1 MICYTMKIKSW
12 IIYMKK
18 FTSFLLILFIA
29 ILPAQA
35 NDKEQQE
42 LKLYV
47 ENLIAKGYEVLN
59 NPALEQQERI
69 RQSSLLIKENLYLDW
84 MAKYALGR
92 HRRVLSK
99 DMIDNFT
106 NVYSSFVVKAYS
118 NLASQYSG
126 EKAVIKKV
134 KQIDD
139 DMFIVSVEIL
149 KTNSAVP
156 IRVEYLVH
164 KVTKANKN
172 TYKVADVITE
182 GISILNSQQSEFN
195 SVISNQGI
203 EYLIDNLSQK
213 VSS

>member
-1 MICYTMKIKSW
+1 MKNLIS
-12 IIYMKK
+12 
-18 FTSFLLILFIA
+18 LLLSLFIA
-29 ILPAQA
+29 ISPAHA
-35 NDKEQQE
+35 NDETQE

-47 ENLIAKGYEVLN
+47 ENLIATGYEVLN

-69 RQSSLLIKENLYLDW
+69 RQSSLLIKKNLYLDW
-84 MAKYALGR
+84 MANYTLGR

-99 DMIDNFT
+99 DVIDNFT
-106 NVYSSFVVKAYS
+106 NVYSKFVVKAYS
-118 NLASQYSG
+118 DLASHYSG

-139 DMFIVSVEIL
+139 DMFIVGMEIL

-156 IRVEYLVH
+156 IRVEYLIY
-164 KVTKANKN
+164 KVTNTNKN

-213 VSS
+213 VNS